1 MRDDAIYC
9 EHPNP
14 EDPELAYIPYFVHV
28 YLQTKDNRLKK
39 RLICIICLL
48 CAALIAALVIR

>member
-14 EDPELAYIPYFVHV
+14 EDPELAYIPYYKHCFLALHDHSIIV
-28 YLQTKDNRLKK
+28 RLSWA
-39 RLICIICLL
+39 CGLL
-48 CAALIAALVIR
+48 AAALIAALVIR